1 MPTALDNGQ
10 RSPSKAPLGRHSA
23 AAWAQAVNEEPAA
36 WVKPPEGKQVRRDSK
51 IEKWERDLEVVEN
64 EVLGLHHN
72 RDVYR
77 TVGRIV
83 DEHGHLPPA
92 LFFTYAQRT
101 YAVTQ
106 SAAIRRQAEVNP
118 TRVISLASLVAEI
131 GAEPEQLTRERFVAL
146 YESPDFEP
154 LGQAAFDKHFAG
166 EAGDHIDPAIVQ
178 ADLDELAQTA
188 ESVKR
193 YVDRYIAHSDREGLE
208 TLPTF
213 GDIDEAIDAI
223 GGLFRK
229 YALLLTARSFA
240 TLEPEAQ
247 EDWLAVF
254 RQA

>member
-1 MPTALDNGQ
+1 
-10 RSPSKAPLGRHSA
+10 
-23 AAWAQAVNEEPAA
+23 
-36 WVKPPEGKQVRRDSK
+36 VK
-51 IEKWERDLEVVEN
+51 
-64 EVLGLHHN
+64 
-72 RDVYR
+72 
-77 TVGRIV
+77 
-83 DEHGHLPPA
+83 
-92 LFFTYAQRT
+92 
-101 YAVTQ
+101 
-106 SAAIRRQAEVNP
+106 P
-118 TRVISLASLVAEI
+118 TRVISLASLLAEI
-131 GAEPEQLTRERFVAL
+131 AAEPERLTRERFVAL

-229 YALLLTARSFA
+229 IRLAPNRKVLCDSRARSA
-240 TLEPEAQ
+240 GR
-247 EDWLAVF
+247 LARRFPASVDSTRVNNEGLTIVGTSVRDRAGLGLPSLPPCPRSWQRHRGSF
-254 RQA
+254 VGL